1 MKVPVLQVTN
11 YGLGGLV
18 EEHNDPYGYNDGAP
32 LTSENLDL
40 AFSGDI
46 MATLMG
52 AETESP

>member
-1 MKVPVLQVTN
+1 MQVTN